1 MKTSVIIP
9 VKSFHKSKT
18 RLHLSE
24 EKTSELCKLLLREV
38 IKTVSESKLIDKI
51 VVVSNEDEISDIVE
65 EYDCKKI
72 PDINEKSVN
81 DAVELAELYLVENE
95 FTHSIVLPLDVPFF
109 SSEDIEKLLNF
120 SEEKSVI
127 IVPSRHFD
135 GTNALLR
142 TPIDSMKPRYDEGSY
157 NFQVESAKNFDVKIC
172 VGLIYRLMLDIDS
185 IEDLEFVIKQNI
197 KPEFCNKIRE
207 IIKDYSWMIGFFEF
221 L

>member
-9 VKSFHKSKT
+9 VKSFQKSKT
-18 RLHLSE
+18 RLQLSE
-24 EKTSELCKLLLREV
+24 EKTIELCRLLLREV
-38 IKTVSESKLIDKI
+38 IKTISESGLIDKTI
-51 VVVSNEDEISDIVE
+51 VVSNEDKISDIIE
-65 EYDCKKI
+65 EYDCKRI
-72 PDINEKSVN
+72 PDVNEESVN
-81 DAVELAELYLVENE
+81 DAVGLAESYLLENK

-109 SSEDIEKLLNF
+109 YSEDIEKLLNF
-120 SEEKSVI
+120 SEAKSVV

-157 NFQVESAKNFDVKIC
+157 SFQIESAKNFDVKIC

-197 KPEFCNKIRE
+197 KPEFCSKIKE
-207 IIKDYSWMIGFFEF
+207 IMKHYS
-221 L
+221 

>member
-18 RLHLSE
+18 RLQLSE
-24 EKTSELCKLLLREV
+24 EKTFELCRLLLREV
-38 IKTVSESKLIDKI
+38 IKTVSESGLIDKTI
-51 VVVSNEDEISDIVE
+51 VVSNEEKISDIIE
-65 EYDCKKI
+65 EYDCKRI
-72 PDINEKSVN
+72 PDVNEESVN
-81 DAVELAELYLVENE
+81 DAVGLAESYLLENK

-109 SSEDIEKLLNF
+109 YSEDIEKLLNF
-120 SEEKSVI
+120 SEAKSVV

-157 NFQVESAKNFDVKIC
+157 IFQIESAKNFDVKIC

-185 IEDLEFVIKQNI
+185 VEDLEFVIKQNI
-197 KPEFCNKIRE
+197 KPEFCSKIKE
-207 IIKDYSWMIGFFEF
+207 IMKHYS
-221 L
+221 

>member
-9 VKSFHKSKT
+9 VKSFQKSKT
-18 RLHLSE
+18 RLQLSE
-24 EKTSELCKLLLREV
+24 EKTIELCRLLLREV
-38 IKTVSESKLIDKI
+38 IKTVFESGLIDKTI
-51 VVVSNEDEISDIVE
+51 VVSNEEKISDIIE
-65 EYDCKKI
+65 EYDCKRI
-72 PDINEKSVN
+72 PDVNEESVN
-81 DAVELAELYLVENE
+81 DAVGLAESYLLENK

-109 SSEDIEKLLNF
+109 YSEDIEKLLNF
-120 SEEKSVI
+120 SEAKSVV

-157 NFQVESAKNFDVKIC
+157 SFQIESAKNFDVKIC

-197 KPEFCNKIRE
+197 KPEFCSKIRE
-207 IIKDYSWMIGFFEF
+207 IIS
-221 L
+221 

>member
-9 VKSFHKSKT
+9 VKSFEKSKT
-18 RLHLSE
+18 RLELSE
-24 EKTSELCKLLLREV
+24 KKTIELCRLLLREV
-38 IKTVSESKLIDKI
+38 IKTVSESGLIDEII
-51 VVVSNEDEISDIVE
+51 VISNEDQISDIID
-65 EYDCKKI
+65 EYNCKKI
-72 PDINEKSVN
+72 LDVNEKSVN
-81 DAVELAELYLVENE
+81 DAVGLAESYLIENE

-109 SSEDIEKLLNF
+109 YSEDIEKLLEF

-157 NFQVESAKNFDVKIC
+157 SFQIESAKNYDVKIC

-185 IEDLEFVIKQNI
+185 TEDLEFVIKQNI
-197 KPEFCNKIRE
+197 KPEFCNKIRG
-207 IIKDYSWMIGFFEF
+207 IIQ
-221 L
+221 